1 MQFSTASSHTKRDLK
16 QTSISMLVSLFLIL
30 LTIFVIL
37 SNGSSYDHNKQ
48 QAVKQSIEDTF
59 SKKKKDAVIFGRLT
73 YLKLDDHA
81 LELEKAVKKYGTIT
95 TNNDEDKLRI
105 TIPLS
110 AIYYSDE
117 PSFLSTSIA
126 DMMLLVSILKNW
138 SDTETVHIN
147 VSLSETT
154 PEQDEQRLNFFH
166 KYIQGERPQIGI
178 KISKEKTLDI
188 IVERTS

>member
-1 MQFSTASSHTKRDLK
+1 
-16 QTSISMLVSLFLIL
+16 MLVSLFLIL